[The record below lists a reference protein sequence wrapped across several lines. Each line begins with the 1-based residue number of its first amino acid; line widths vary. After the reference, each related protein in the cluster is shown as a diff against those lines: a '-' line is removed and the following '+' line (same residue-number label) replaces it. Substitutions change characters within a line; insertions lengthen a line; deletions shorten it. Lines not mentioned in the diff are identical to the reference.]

1 MCQEQL
7 NKSTRIKTSSST
19 DLIRLQYE
27 KMPKR
32 IVYSDDEHFHNFTQR
47 MVALYR
53 RLEELESELIIT
65 KQVDTLLTNDVN
77 DMQQDQ

>member
-1 MCQEQL
+1 
-7 NKSTRIKTSSST
+7 
-19 DLIRLQYE
+19 
-27 KMPKR
+27 MPKR